1 MSGTLN
7 GSRPPA
13 YRCSDEW
20 PNRVAGG
27 FSPPAPT
34 APRMRVRTGRF
45 LRSLKGHHPMITS
58 NAGYG
63 SDRQDRFTRSGA
75 IRSLRSVRLS
85 RCRRFRPSPCPTHYD
100 GRLAT
105 MPSADFCPITPG
117 VTARRADWV
126 TLGSGGDSTAFTM
139 ALNPAPLA
147 TEATLGFDGYPV
159 PFGTVLSSTSMVAQ
173 SAC

>member
-1 MSGTLN
+1 M
-7 GSRPPA
+7 
-13 YRCSDEW
+13 

-34 APRMRVRTGRF
+34 APRMRVRTRRF
-45 LRSLKGHHPMITS
+45 LRSLKGHHQMATS

-63 SDRQDRFTRSGA
+63 SNRQDRFTRSGA

-85 RCRRFRPSPCPTHYD
+85 RCRRFRPSPCPTYYG

-117 VTARRADWV
+117 VTARRAGWIA
-126 TLGSGGDSTAFTM
+126 LGSGGDSTAFTT
-139 ALNPAPLA
+139 ALNPAPMA
-147 TEATLGFDGYPV
+147 IEATLGFDGWFHRFRDGPQFDFHGH
-159 PFGTVLSSTSMVAQ
+159 PARKLGRSPRIRA
-173 SAC
+173 